1 MVVGV
6 SFTTPI
12 YAWFPSP
19 DITPRSRP
27 DLDGELDKKYS
38 QETAGT
44 KPGPWLHPQGGES
57 RGDVCDVRLVRNV
70 KRGEYTKYCLS
81 MWFRVH
87 GRAARVYVYV
97 HTTSSHSAS
106 GGVSILHPERHRDL
120 KLKGSNPNTRESHD
134 HESSARDHP
143 PAWHRS
149 RLRGIDHKYCRIR

>member
-57 RGDVCDVRLVRNV
+57 RGDVCEVRLVRND

-81 MWFRVH
+81 MWVRVH
-87 GRAARVYVYV
+87 GRGASGYVGGE
-97 HTTSSHSAS
+97 TTACHSAS
-106 GGVSILHPERHRDL
+106 RGGSKIP
-120 KLKGSNPNTRESHD
+120 
-134 HESSARDHP
+134 
-143 PAWHRS
+143 
-149 RLRGIDHKYCRIR
+149 